1 MYFAWLMVRFS
12 WFLCLESKRVHFVWV
27 GWFITS
33 LFLYNNNDLN
43 VVCSQLYLLRALGC
57 CILFLEHWSE
67 IYFVNF
73 VFFPWKPGI
82 MFWIS
87 FHQGSRLGVLCT
99 WLPSNCTKSSDL
111 SDCLLVTYYL
121 NYFVTP
127 FISVSAVSF
136 LCFSAKSLEKLR
148 YYFKSYNVLYQH
160 DSP

>member
-12 WFLCLESKRVHFVWV
+12 WFLCLESKRVPFVWV

-43 VVCSQLYLLRALGC
+43 VVCSQLYLLLAVAFFSWSTEVKFILL
-57 CILFLEHWSE
+57 ILF
-67 IYFVNF
+67 
-73 VFFPWKPGI
+73 FFPWKPAI

-111 SDCLLVTYYL
+111 SNCLLVTYYL
-121 NYFVTP
+121 HYFVAP
-127 FISVSAVSF
+127 FISVSVVSF
-136 LCFSAKSLEKLR
+136 LCFSAKSLEKLS
-148 YYFKSYNVLYQH
+148 YYFKSYNVLHQH
-160 DSP
+160 NSP